1 MMKLKKYIDP
11 KNPAKASEFSKMP
24 KYYQMGTVVDGG
36 GFIMY
41 KHLIDTQGT
50 VLKVARGK
58 KENSLV
64 DSFLAYDEVK

>member
-36 GFIMY
+36 GKFIFIC
-41 KHLIDTQGT
+41 HL
-50 VLKVARGK
+50 
-58 KENSLV
+58 
-64 DSFLAYDEVK
+64 